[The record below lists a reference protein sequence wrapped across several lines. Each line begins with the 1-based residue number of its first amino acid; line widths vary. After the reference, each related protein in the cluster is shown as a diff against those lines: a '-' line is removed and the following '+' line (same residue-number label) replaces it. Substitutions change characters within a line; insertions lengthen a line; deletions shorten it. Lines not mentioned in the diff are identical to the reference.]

1 MGLIMGN
8 LSDSSRWSMH
18 DREAKSVMMPN
29 TASSTAES
37 YSYSYTDAVAED
49 PEGTLAQKAG
59 KIAAGRYAEML
70 EKRRGMLEK
79 RRGRI
84 MTATGV
90 TILALSTLLLSTCGS
105 NERVINDAGTTC
117 YHEGNPD
124 GTPTIGRNGVPTCEE
139 D

>member
-37 YSYSYTDAVAED
+37 YSYSYADAVAED

-59 KIAAGRYAEML
+59 KIAAENYAEML
-70 EKRRGMLEK
+70 EKRRG
-79 RRGRI
+79 RI
-84 MTATGV
+84 LAATGV